1 MAMDLKNINLLSL
14 QTKFMQQDPTTAA
27 LCAALEPQFRQLADE
42 VKTCLIYA
50 SVDTMDD
57 KLLDE
62 LAWSMHVDWYDAK
75 AETEIKRLIIK
86 RSLKV
91 HRYRG
96 TLYAIEETM
105 KDYFQ
110 DAEVKEWFEYGGNPY
125 NFRVSV
131 KAGVIDTELA
141 TQFAMAVNAVKNVRS
156 HLELIIIFNTYQE
169 LTSFTNDQLTAHTYT
184 GLRESDLSA

>member
-1 MAMDLKNINLLSL
+1 MAMDLKNISLLSL
-14 QTKFMQQDPTTAA
+14 QTKCMQQDPTTVA
-27 LCAALEPQFRQLADE
+27 LCSAFEPQFRQLTDE
-42 VKTCLIYA
+42 VKACLIYA

-110 DAEVKEWFEYGGNPY
+110 DAEVREWFEDGSVPY
-125 NFRVSV
+125 TFKVIARNQSV
-131 KAGVIDTELA
+131 TAENEERFT
-141 TQFAMAVNAVKNVRS
+141 MAVNAVKNVRS
-156 HLELIIIFNTYQE
+156 HMSELIMGLFCSDAIYCSDTLIII
-169 LTSFTNDQLTAHTYT
+169 
-184 GLRESDLSA
+184 